1 MLLLDDRLSDVM
13 RRLPK
18 GITMD
23 QLFEAM
29 LRSSGPR
36 PPAA

>member
-1 MLLLDDRLSDVM
+1 L

-18 GITMD
+18 GTTTD

-29 LRSSGPR
+29 LRSPNPQL
-36 PPAA
+36 PPP